1 MILTVILDGI
11 SKTAV
16 VLSDLMKVCTNP
28 CHDRGYFNAVF
39 VLQSCSDPL
48 HILPGSSCD
57 ANATSD
63 CAYHVGNMKV
73 EEDLNRQVE
82 EEEEEVNVKTE
93 KGIDSEEEEGI
104 YSEEEVEEEDI
115 DIKEEEDAGI
125 KEEVSLEQGFS
136 NFFGPRHTISLC
148 KI

>member
-28 CHDRGYFNAVF
+28 CHDRGYFNAVC

-63 CAYHVGNMKV
+63 CEYHVGNMKV
-73 EEDLNRQVE
+73 EEDLNMQVVE
-82 EEEEEVNVKTE
+82 EELNIKTE
-93 KGIDSEEEEGI
+93 KGVGSAEEEWIGIKDEEVI
-104 YSEEEVEEEDI
+104 YSEDEVKEEDV
-115 DIKEEEDAGI
+115 DINNVEDVGI
-125 KEEVSLEQGFS
+125 KEEVSFEGAV
-136 NFFGPRHTISLC
+136 
-148 KI
+148 